1 MVAPC
6 AAMCIIPC
14 LTSITPLIGSC
25 VACIFATSMACG
37 GLAWWITGIV
47 WRFRSDGAFASGD
60 IPAEKGM
67 DIDEWTL

>member
-1 MVAPC
+1 
-6 AAMCIIPC
+6 
-14 LTSITPLIGSC
+14 
-25 VACIFATSMACG
+25 MACG